1 MKIFPLISIVIL
13 ILSGC
18 NSTQNIHSVPPP
30 ETTSLDSVLKLVTAD
45 YNNAIDYLGGEN
57 KVTACQA
64 SVTFDVLSSKTAGAH
79 LSVIVFHAGYTQSW
93 NHETTV
99 TYNLEQPA
107 LKPRLRPA
115 LTNNFQRAIVNAA
128 LQFHSIKDSAYLG
141 GLVGSSF
148 SVDIAFVVTRAG
160 DLAISL
166 FDDVAGVNARYE
178 KDVTQR
184 IHILF
189 ALPGKCPG

>member
-1 MKIFPLISIVIL
+1 MKISLFFAIGIL
-13 ILSGC
+13 FLSGC
-18 NSTQNIHSVPPP
+18 NSTQNIHTAPSP
-30 ETTSLDSVLKLVTAD
+30 ETTSLDSVLKLVTSD
-45 YNNAIDYLGGEN
+45 YNTAMDYLGGEN

-79 LSVIVFHAGYTQSW
+79 LSVIVFRAGYTQSW
-93 NHETTV
+93 NHEITV
-99 TYNLEQPA
+99 TYNLEQGKI
-107 LKPRLRPA
+107 KPRLRPT

-148 SVDIAFVVTRAG
+148 SVDIAFVITRAG